1 MARPT
6 RWSCATD
13 PAAVLRPAV
22 DPSPKKLDSFG
33 TPEGPANGSIF
44 MQFRLLHPFAVF
56 FLLSLLLTLSPAQA
70 QLFET
75 KAAQAF
81 MIDADTGTVL
91 FSKDA
96 DKPIPPASMAKLMT
110 MEVVFNALKSG
121 RLKLDD
127 TFVVS
132 ENAWRKGGAPSGT
145 STMFA
150 KLKSAIR
157 LEDLIQGVTVQAAN
171 DGCIVIAEGMAG
183 SEDNFAGEMTE
194 RARQIG
200 LKTSTF
206 VNSTGLPA
214 DGQQTN
220 VRELAQLALHLW
232 REYPDF
238 YRYYGLKDFTWN
250 KISQRN
256 RNPLLAMDIGADGL
270 AVGASETSGFGIVAS
285 VSHNGTR
292 VIAAMSGLAN
302 DKERAEEA
310 RKLLDWGVRS
320 FEKTEIFAKDEVVG
334 EAQVFGGMKS
344 GVTLKAKGPIDIFLP
359 ITNRDK
365 LTARIIYTGPVAAP
379 VEEGQP
385 VGALRVWIG
394 DTLSQETP
402 LFAAESISVGS
413 LPQRALDAVKELAIG
428 WLR

>member
-1 MARPT
+1 MKFFQPFT
-6 RWSCATD
+6 GLITLC
-13 PAAVLRPAV
+13 
-22 DPSPKKLDSFG
+22 
-33 TPEGPANGSIF
+33 
-44 MQFRLLHPFAVF
+44 LLM
-56 FLLSLLLTLSPAQA
+56 LSLVPASA

-81 MIDADTGTVL
+81 MIDAETGTVL

-96 DKPIPPASMAKLMT
+96 DRLIPPASLAKLMT
-110 MEVVFNALKSG
+110 MEVVFDAIKSG
-121 RLKLDD
+121 RMTLED

-150 KLKSAIR
+150 KLKSTIR

-183 SEDNFAGEMTE
+183 SEANFAAQMTE

-200 LKTSTF
+200 LQKSTF

-214 DGQQTN
+214 DGQQTS
-220 VRELAQLALHLW
+220 VRELALLALHIW
-232 REYPDF
+232 RNYPDL
-238 YRYYGLKDFTWN
+238 YRYYGQKDFTWN

-270 AVGASETSGFGIVAS
+270 AVGASEQSGFGIVGS

-302 DKERAEEA
+302 DRERAEEA
-310 RKLLDWGVRS
+310 RKLIDWGVRS
-320 FEKTEIFAKDEVVG
+320 FEKTEVFAKDEVVG
-334 EAQVFGGMKS
+334 EAQVFGGAKS
-344 GVTLKAKGPIDIFLP
+344 GVALKAKGPVQIFLP

-365 LTARIIYTGPVAAP
+365 LTARIVYDGPVAAP

-385 VGALRVWIG
+385 VGTLRVWIG

-402 LFAAESISVGS
+402 LFAAESIGVGS
-413 LPQRALDAVKELAIG
+413 LPQRALGAAKELAVG

>member
-1 MARPT
+1 MA
-6 RWSCATD
+6 
-13 PAAVLRPAV
+13 L
-22 DPSPKKLDSFG
+22 G
-33 TPEGPANGSIF
+33 
-44 MQFRLLHPFAVF
+44 LL
-56 FLLSLLLTLSPAQA
+56 LLSLAQASA

-81 MIDADTGTVL
+81 MIDAETGTVL

-96 DKPIPPASMAKLMT
+96 DRLIPPASLAKLMT
-110 MEVVFNALKSG
+110 MEVVFDAIKSG
-121 RLKLDD
+121 RMTLDD

-150 KLKSAIR
+150 KLKSTIR

-183 SEDNFAGEMTE
+183 SEANFAAQMTE

-200 LKTSTF
+200 LQKSTF

-214 DGQQTN
+214 DGQQTS
-220 VRELAQLALHLW
+220 VRELALLALHIW
-232 REYPDF
+232 RNYPDL
-238 YRYYGLKDFTWN
+238 YRYYGQKDFTWN

-270 AVGASETSGFGIVAS
+270 AVGASEQSGFGIVGS

-302 DKERAEEA
+302 DRERAEEA

-320 FEKTEIFAKDEVVG
+320 FEKTEVFAKDEVVG
-334 EAQVFGGMKS
+334 EAQVFGGAKS
-344 GVTLKAKGPIDIFLP
+344 GVALKAKGPVQIFLP

-365 LTARIIYTGPVAAP
+365 LTARIVYDGPVAAP

-385 VGALRVWIG
+385 VGTLRVWIG

-402 LFAAESISVGS
+402 LFAAESIGVGS
-413 LPQRALDAVKELAIG
+413 LPQRALDAAKELAVG

>member
-1 MARPT
+1 
-6 RWSCATD
+6 
-13 PAAVLRPAV
+13 
-22 DPSPKKLDSFG
+22 
-33 TPEGPANGSIF
+33 
-44 MQFRLLHPFAVF
+44 MQLRLLQPLAGLLVF
-56 FLLSLLLTLSPAQA
+56 GLLLFSQAPARA

-75 KAAQAF
+75 KATQVF
-81 MIDADTGTVL
+81 MIDAETGTVL

-96 DKPIPPASMAKLMT
+96 DKPIPPASLAKLMT
-110 MEVVFNALKSG
+110 MEVVFNAIKSG

-157 LEDLIQGVTVQAAN
+157 LEDLIQGVIVQAAN
-171 DGCIVIAEGMAG
+171 DGCIVIAEGMSG
-183 SEDNFAGEMTE
+183 SEDNFAAQMTE

-214 DGQQTN
+214 DGQQTT
-220 VRELAQLALHLW
+220 VRELAQLAVHLW
-232 REYPDF
+232 RDYPDF
-238 YRYYGLKDFTWN
+238 YRYYGQKDFTWN

-270 AVGASETSGFGIVAS
+270 AVGASETSGFGIVGS

-292 VIAAMSGLAN
+292 VIAAMSGLAS

-310 RKLLDWGVRS
+310 RKLLDWAVRS

-334 EAQVFGGMKS
+334 EAQVFGGAKS
-344 GVTLKAKGPIDIFLP
+344 GVALKAKGPIDIFLP

-365 LTARIIYTGPVAAP
+365 LTARIVYNGPVAAP

-402 LFAAESISVGS
+402 LFAAESISVGT
-413 LPQRALDAVKELAIG
+413 LPQRALDAVKELAVG

>member
-1 MARPT
+1 MKFRFSAPL
-6 RWSCATD
+6 
-13 PAAVLRPAV
+13 VGFLG
-22 DPSPKKLDSFG
+22 FG
-33 TPEGPANGSIF
+33 
-44 MQFRLLHPFAVF
+44 LL
-56 FLLSLLLTLSPAQA
+56 LLSLAPVSA

-81 MIDADTGTVL
+81 MIDAETGTVL
-91 FSKDA
+91 FAKDA
-96 DKPIPPASMAKLMT
+96 DKPFPPASMAKLMT
-110 MEVVFNALKSG
+110 MEVVFNAIKSK
-121 RLKLDD
+121 RMTLDD

-150 KLKSAIR
+150 KLKSSIR
-157 LEDLIQGVTVQAAN
+157 VEDLIRGVTVQAAN
-171 DGCIVIAEGMAG
+171 DGCMILAEGMAG
-183 SEDNFAGEMTE
+183 SEENFAAQMTE

-200 LKTSTF
+200 LQKSTF

-214 DGQQTN
+214 DGQQTT
-220 VRELAQLALHLW
+220 VRELAQLALHIQ
-232 REYPDF
+232 REYPDLYAYF
-238 YRYYGLKDFTWN
+238 GEKDFTWN

-270 AVGASETSGFGIVAS
+270 AVGTSEAGGFGIVAS
-285 VSHNGTR
+285 VSHNGSR
-292 VIAAMSGLAN
+292 VIAAMSGLAS
-302 DKERAEEA
+302 DRERAEEA
-310 RKLLDWGVRS
+310 RKLLDWGARS

-334 EAQVFGGMKS
+334 VAQVFGGVKS
-344 GVTLKAKGPIDIFLP
+344 GVTLKAKGPVNIFLP

-365 LTARIIYTGPVAAP
+365 LTARIVYDGPVTAP
-379 VEEGQP
+379 VEEGQA

-402 LFAAESISVGS
+402 LFAAEPVGMGT
-413 LPQRALDAVKELAIG
+413 LPQRALDAVKELAVG

>member
-1 MARPT
+1 MQ
-6 RWSCATD
+6 
-13 PAAVLRPAV
+13 LRAFPPFAGF
-22 DPSPKKLDSFG
+22 LG
-33 TPEGPANGSIF
+33 LALLLLCLTPAN
-44 MQFRLLHPFAVF
+44 
-56 FLLSLLLTLSPAQA
+56 A

-91 FSKDA
+91 FAKDA

-110 MEVVFNALKSG
+110 MEVVFNAIKSG

-183 SEDNFAGEMTE
+183 SEDNFAAQMTE

-214 DGQQTN
+214 DGQQTT
-220 VRELAQLALHLW
+220 VRELALLALHLW
-232 REYPDF
+232 RDYPDF

-250 KISQRN
+250 KISQKN

-292 VIAAMSGLAN
+292 VIMAMNGLAN

-310 RKLLDWGVRS
+310 RKLLDWGARS

-334 EAQVFGGMKS
+334 VAQVFGGAKS

-365 LTARIIYTGPVAAP
+365 LTARIVYTGPVAAP

-402 LFAAESISVGS
+402 LFAAESIGVGT